1 MRPGQVIASVIAQS
15 LMEKVIADIWMQEGV
30 HLPVLWLGK
39 LLRLLL
45 LPTTPHV
52 VLCIDP
58 TSQKGSDHMHSRNNA
73 GKPNI
78 LLWQPVA
85 LINHIISMSRISAL
99 YINSKTVARAP
110 LAFHQRH

>member
-1 MRPGQVIASVIAQS
+1 
-15 LMEKVIADIWMQEGV
+15 MQEGV

-58 TSQKGSDHMHSRNNA
+58 TSQKGSDHMHSRINA

-78 LLWQPVA
+78 LLWPLIA
-85 LINHIISMSRISAL
+85 LENHIISNGLHFGALHQLENRCKSSIS
-99 YINSKTVARAP
+99 
-110 LAFHQRH
+110 FHQRHQDTAYSSPQHG